1 MPVFGLPK
9 ESILRGHKAFS
20 DIIARGRSLTAG
32 SIRLFYATGD
42 KSSQPS
48 VGFSVSRTIRKA
60 TVRNRIKRC
69 LREAVR
75 QNKSILLG
83 LQGLPGG
90 KHTLV
95 FMYRG
100 TAANHPSKI
109 VCRNIEEDLLAA
121 LKSLLNKLKS

>member
-20 DIIARGRSLTAG
+20 DTIARGNYLTAG
-32 SIRLFYATGD
+32 SIRLFYAVGD
-42 KSSQPS
+42 KSLQPR

-75 QNKSILLG
+75 QNKSSLP
-83 LQGLPGG
+83 GLPGG

-100 TAANHPSKI
+100 TAVNHPSKI
-109 VCRNIEEDLLAA
+109 AYRDIEEDLLAA
-121 LKSLLNKLKS
+121 LKSLRDKLKS